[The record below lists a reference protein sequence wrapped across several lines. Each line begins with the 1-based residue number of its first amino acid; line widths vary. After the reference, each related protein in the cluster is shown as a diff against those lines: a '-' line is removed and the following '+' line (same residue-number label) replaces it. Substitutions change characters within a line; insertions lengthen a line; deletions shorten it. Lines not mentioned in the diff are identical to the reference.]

1 MESEI
6 GRFVQWGAA
15 VSVDTARRLLRI
27 LPIAENEQV
36 VEFDCEDCPDTDQL
50 DIRVSSL

>member
-6 GRFVQWGAA
+6 GRFVHWGAA

-27 LPIAENEQV
+27 LPVASQETV
-36 VEFDCEDCPDTDQL
+36 VEFDCETTPDADQL